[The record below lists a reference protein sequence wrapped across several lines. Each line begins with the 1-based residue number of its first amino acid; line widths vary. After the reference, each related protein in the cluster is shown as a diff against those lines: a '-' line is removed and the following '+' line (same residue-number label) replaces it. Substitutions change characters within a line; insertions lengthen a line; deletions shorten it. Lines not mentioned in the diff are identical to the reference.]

1 MYAFPD
7 ALAALCYA
15 AIFTAGALT
24 AMRRPA
30 YAIALLICV
39 QPFALYG
46 NLWITTVTLSKAA
59 LLGVICGLCTH
70 RDFWRPLTSRA
81 ARALL
86 IAALLLTAA
95 TLLTLWHASFYG
107 PVLRETLKNAEYAVL
122 FAAVVCAYRLDPD
135 RSVVRSACIAVAA
148 LVALLALSQEFY
160 GATSGLDINGHRMA
174 RVAGPLEGPN
184 QLAGYLDV
192 ALPLVLALCVDDLTL
207 GAGLTLFLLV
217 LADVLTFS
225 RGGLAG
231 AFAATAALAWTYRRQ
246 ILKPLSFMAAGLAGG
261 IVAAGVPAHSPTA
274 IFRIWDNAATSG
286 GVGTRTNLWRAA
298 LTLWREH
305 PIFGIGA
312 GNFELEVGREV
323 PGVHTHANNI
333 YLQSLVEG
341 GFPLFAA
348 TLWLTYVSIASFVRD
363 RLRSPFVAA
372 AFAASI
378 ALALHDVVDWL
389 VFYPKVGGPWWI
401 LMGLAAA
408 CV

>member
-7 ALAALCYA
+7 ALAAICYA

-30 YAIALLICV
+30 YAIALLIV
-39 QPFALYG
+39 LQPFALYG
-46 NLWITTVTLSKAA
+46 NLWITTITLPKAA
-59 LLGVICGLCTH
+59 LLGVLAGLSIH
-70 RDFWRPLTSRA
+70 RGWLRPMTSGAPRT
-81 ARALL
+81 LL
-86 IAALLLTAA
+86 IAGALVLAA
-95 TLLTLWHASFYG
+95 TMLTFAHASYYG
-107 PVLRETLKNAEYAVL
+107 PVLRESLKDAEYVIL
-122 FAAVVCAYRLDPD
+122 FATVVCAYRLDPD
-135 RSVVRSACIAVAA
+135 AVLVRNACIAVAA

-160 GATSGLDINGHRMA
+160 GANSGLEINGHHLQRI
-174 RVAGPLEGPN
+174 AGPLEGPN

-192 ALPLVLALCVDDLTL
+192 AIPLVFALSIDAPTI
-207 GAGLTLFLLV
+207 AAELTLFLLV
-217 LADVLTFS
+217 IADVLTFS

-231 AFAATAALAWTYRRQ
+231 AFAASAAVALTYRRHVLRPLGFMIAGLGAG
-246 ILKPLSFMAAGLAGG
+246 ILAAGL
-261 IVAAGVPAHSPTA
+261 PAHSATA
-274 IFRIWDNAATSG
+274 IFRIWDNPTTSG

-298 LTLWREH
+298 LALWRQH

-312 GNFELEVGREV
+312 GNFEMEVGSAV
-323 PGVHTHANNI
+323 PGVHTHSNSI

-341 GFPLFAA
+341 GIASLAA
-348 TLWLTYVSIASFVRD
+348 TLWLTYVSIATFARA

-372 AFAASI
+372 AFGAGI

>member
-7 ALAALCYA
+7 ALAAICYA
-15 AIFTAGALT
+15 AIFTAAAFA

-30 YAIALLICV
+30 YAVALLICV

-46 NLWITTVTLSKAA
+46 NLWMTTLTLPKAA
-59 LLGVICGLCTH
+59 LLGVLVGLSVH
-70 RDFWRPLTSRA
+70 RDFLRPLASRIP
-81 ARALL
+81 RSLL
-86 IAALLLTAA
+86 IAGLLLTAA
-95 TLLTLWHASFYG
+95 TLLTFAHASFYG
-107 PVLRETLKNAEYAVL
+107 PVLRESLKNIEYVLL
-122 FAAVVCAYRLDPD
+122 FAAVVCAYRMDPNPA
-135 RSVVRSACIAVAA
+135 VIRSACIAVAA
-148 LVALLALSQEFY
+148 LVALIALSQEFY
-160 GATSGLDINGHRMA
+160 GATSGLDINGHHMP

-184 QLAGYLDV
+184 QLAGYIDV
-192 ALPLVLALCVDDLTL
+192 ALPLVLALCVDQPTV
-207 GAGLTLFLLV
+207 AAELTLFLLV

-225 RGGLAG
+225 RGGLLG
-231 AFAATAALAWTYRRQ
+231 AFAATAVLALTYGQR
-246 ILKPLSFMAAGLAGG
+246 ILKPVSFMLAGLGAGIIAAG
-261 IVAAGVPAHSPTA
+261 IPAHSPAA
-274 IFRIWDNAATSG
+274 IFRIWDNASTSG

-298 LTLWREH
+298 LALWREH

-312 GNFELEVGREV
+312 GNFELEVGRIV
-323 PGVHTHANNI
+323 PGVHTHSNSV
-333 YLQSLVEG
+333 YLQALVEG
-341 GFPLFAA
+341 GVALFAA
-348 TLWLTYVSIASFVRD
+348 TLWLTYVSIASFFRD